1 MGQIIAVASG
11 KGGTGKTTS
20 TAALASCLASAGR
33 NVLCVD
39 ADAGMKNL
47 DLCLGMSDRAVM
59 DFTDAIHGRCGLEDA
74 VAAHPDVPRLFLLP
88 APLAPLSEEELA
100 GFVRL
105 VRFAGGV
112 FDYVFID
119 APAGL
124 GPCFLAAGEAA
135 DRALI
140 VSAAEPSSC
149 RDSAR
154 AVAELRALG
163 LRNVRLIVNRVRRS
177 ILMGTRQTLDDAVD
191 AIGARLI
198 GYVPEDRHVLL
209 ASGAQKP
216 LILSKNSSAL
226 EAFQRI
232 AGRIDGESIPIPF

>member
-100 GFVRL
+100 VYRRGRNAHSGTVPRNAN
-105 VRFAGGV
+105 VA
-112 FDYVFID
+112 DYRV
-119 APAGL
+119 ATGL
-124 GPCFLAAGEAA
+124 ETLLGHLWVLGREERVDELMDMALAANEDAGKEA
-135 DRALI
+135 
-140 VSAAEPSSC
+140 
-149 RDSAR
+149 
-154 AVAELRALG
+154 
-163 LRNVRLIVNRVRRS
+163 
-177 ILMGTRQTLDDAVD
+177 
-191 AIGARLI
+191 
-198 GYVPEDRHVLL
+198 
-209 ASGAQKP
+209 
-216 LILSKNSSAL
+216 
-226 EAFQRI
+226 
-232 AGRIDGESIPIPF
+232 